1 MPATP
6 IDALTAFSNAVDKVA
21 GLIAAWI
28 TAQPIKRL
36 QYRVEASMN
45 YVHVVR
51 KFGEYKDLPDDKRE
65 ELMIHFEKRIF
76 DES

>member
-6 IDALTAFSNAVDKVA
+6 IDLATAVANALDKFA
-21 GLIAAWI
+21 GLIAAWV

-36 QYRVEASMN
+36 QYRVEAAMN

-51 KFGEYKDLPDDKRE
+51 KFGEYKDLPDEKRE

>member
-6 IDALTAFSNAVDKVA
+6 IDMVTALANAVDKFASLV
-21 GLIAAWI
+21 AAWV

-36 QYRVEASMN
+36 QYRAEAAMH

-51 KFGEYKDLPDDKRE
+51 KVGEYKELTDDKRE
-65 ELMIHFEKRIF
+65 ELMIHFEKQIF